1 MLTPSGSLVGEPIVL
16 TARVNAL
23 SGLGQLLTGAALLVL
38 ATWWFSHF
46 RRTTASATQC
56 ADTQ

>member
-1 MLTPSGSLVGEPIVL
+1 MHTPSGAVIGEPIVL

-46 RRTTASATQC
+46 RRTAAPATQC
-56 ADTQ
+56 AGTQ